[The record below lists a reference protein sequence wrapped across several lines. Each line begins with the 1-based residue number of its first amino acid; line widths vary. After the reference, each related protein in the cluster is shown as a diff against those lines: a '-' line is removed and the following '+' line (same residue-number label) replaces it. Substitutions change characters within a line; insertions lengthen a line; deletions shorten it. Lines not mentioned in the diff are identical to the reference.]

1 MIEEQIRDFS
11 SELFETNFEDLISE
25 ENSSQINTINQ
36 DLASQYYFLIKQKI
50 ESAWM
55 EPKNIPDNL
64 ECHLKILVNSRGRIL
79 DISLQKSSGNLRFD
93 NSALRAVRR
102 VETFNFY
109 KEMDQEIYENMFKSI
124 LFRFDPK

>member
-1 MIEEQIRDFS
+1 MLLY
-11 SELFETNFEDLISE
+11 LFN
-25 ENSSQINTINQ
+25 
-36 DLASQYYFLIKQKI
+36 FLIKQKI

-93 NSALRAVRR
+93 NSALRAVGELKHLIFTKRWIKKFMKICLK
-102 VETFNFY
+102 VFY
-109 KEMDQEIYENMFKSI
+109 LGLIQNEVVFKVFAYHLNCSNQS
-124 LFRFDPK
+124 RCTDGN

>member
-1 MIEEQIRDFS
+1 
-11 SELFETNFEDLISE
+11 
-25 ENSSQINTINQ
+25 
-36 DLASQYYFLIKQKI
+36 
-50 ESAWM
+50 M

-109 KEMDQEIYENMFKSI
+109 KEMDQKFMKICSRIFYLGLIQNEVVFKVFAYHLNCSN
-124 LFRFDPK
+124 

>member
-1 MIEEQIRDFS
+1 MPNKNPKPFHFIAV
-11 SELFETNFEDLISE
+11 
-25 ENSSQINTINQ
+25 
-36 DLASQYYFLIKQKI
+36 LA
-50 ESAWM
+50 
-55 EPKNIPDNL
+55 PKNIPDNL